1 MTGEK
6 DIGFGS
12 SMLIVGANFSSSSML
27 FRENLTIRD
36 DQFYGFFRRLK
47 DINIEEALIL
57 SNVDRTEIIFFNPG
71 IKHPK
76 KEIVRIISSHTSW
89 TRTEID
95 SQTYIL
101 EQDEAVKYFLG
112 IACSLSSLVMGD
124 PSVKEQITNAFNK
137 SKTCEMSGKHIEN
150 LINFALRANKRV
162 SEETKIFKRPV
173 SIPAACLKVAR
184 DLIGNLSQCSALV
197 IGTSEMAEML
207 ISSLISGGLGSTIV
221 SHPRPEAA
229 DMFARQ
235 LNCHTAMMGDL
246 EAIIE
251 KSDIVI
257 TSMNSRNFTL
267 TEDIIKRALNKRRR
281 KPILLIDTGV
291 PGDVDFAVAKLE
303 DAFLYSLN
311 DLEKSTREGAKKN
324 LMETQKAQEIIEE
337 ESKKLLALFPKSKK
351 NTNDL
356 DTEKLS
362 IEEVRQKILSASN
375 GDPDLATKMLL
386 EELGK
391 KNYLYGNFS
400 SEKDPNK

>member
-1 MTGEK
+1 MTIEN

-12 SMLIVGANFSSSSML
+12 SMLVVGANFSSSSML

-36 DQFYGFFRRLK
+36 GQLFGFFKRLK
-47 DINIEEALIL
+47 DINIKEALIL

-71 IKHPK
+71 IKNPK
-76 KEIVRIISSHTSW
+76 KEIVRILSSHTSW
-89 TRTEID
+89 TRTDID

-112 IACSLSSLVMGD
+112 IACSLNSLVMGD
-124 PSVKEQITNAFNK
+124 PSTKEQIANAFNL
-137 SKTCEMSGKHIEN
+137 SKTWEMSGEHIEK
-150 LINFALRANKRV
+150 LVSFALRANERV

-229 DMFARQ
+229 EMFARQ
-235 LNCHTAMMGDL
+235 LNCHIAMMDDL
-246 EAIIE
+246 EVIIE
-251 KSDIVI
+251 KSDIII

-267 TEDIIKRALNKRRR
+267 TEDIIKRALSKRRR

-291 PGDVDFAVAKLE
+291 PGDVDFAVAGLE

-311 DLEKSTREGAKKN
+311 DLERSTREGAEKN
-324 LMETQKAQEIIEE
+324 LMETQKAKEIIEE
-337 ESKKLLALFPKSKK
+337 ETKKLLALFPKSKK
-351 NTNDL
+351 NTSDL
-356 DTEKLS
+356 RGKNIA
-362 IEEVRQKILSASN
+362 IEEIRQKILYDSN

-386 EELGK
+386 EELDK
-391 KNYLYGNFS
+391 KNYFYRKFA
-400 SEKDPNK
+400 SEEDQNN